1 MKIGKELAKG
11 STGLLVLSV
20 ISEQEMYGYQI
31 IQVISARSESVFN
44 LNEGTLYPI
53 LHALEK
59 EGCLSS
65 YRAMSES
72 GRERKYYRIT
82 PQGELWL
89 KVHKE
94 EWRTFSRAVNK
105 IVNGEL

>member
-1 MKIGKELAKG
+1 MKISKDLVKG

-20 ISEQEMYGYQI
+20 IAEQDMYGYQI
-31 IQVISARSESVFN
+31 IQVIESRSEEIFK

-59 EGCLSS
+59 EGYTES
-65 YRAMSES
+65 YRATSES

-82 PQGELWL
+82 PSGALWL
-89 KVHKE
+89 SVKKS
-94 EWRTFSRAVNK
+94 EWKTFAEAVQRVINNE
-105 IVNGEL
+105 I

>member
-1 MKIGKELAKG
+1 MKMSKDLVKG

-20 ISEQEMYGYQI
+20 IAEQDMYGYQI
-31 IQVISARSESVFN
+31 IQLIDARSEEVFK

-59 EGCLSS
+59 EGLTES
-65 YRAMSES
+65 YRAMSDC

-82 PQGELWL
+82 PSGALWL
-89 KVHKE
+89 SAKKA
-94 EWRTFSRAVNK
+94 EWSTFAEAVQRV
-105 IVNGEL
+105 IGAER